1 MTRMFLIIV
10 GMRTPDKINNLIG
23 KIKRKMKNRII
34 INIFLKML
42 VYIIAA
48 LTLFSSCSNNH
59 EGNII
64 KNGEVV
70 IDLLGVSSAD
80 NIQKEGSIAYD
91 KNGDQVTQEF
101 ERIPF
106 GDEGISLDRSEEHTS
121 ELQSRENLVCRLLL
135 EKKK

>member
-1 MTRMFLIIV
+1 MTRMFLIIA
-10 GMRTPDKINNLIG
+10 GMRPLDKINNLIG

-34 INIFLKML
+34 SNMFLKML

-101 ERIPF
+101 ERVPF
-106 GDEGISLDRSEEHTS
+106 GDEGISLDAKLKPLDALGSFK
-121 ELQSRENLVCRLLL
+121 ND
-135 EKKK
+135 